1 MNRNSHRGA
10 VARRLVPSLLA
21 AGLVAAF
28 AFASTAHAAR
38 PLVTDDA
45 AIVDRGALE
54 LSLWCERAS
63 GARLCPISGAFTPFG
78 ATEWTVAAGRLG
90 GELRGS
96 LASVG
101 VKQLLAGGGDDGPAF
116 ALGAAWTRLAP
127 RGEPSNRELD
137 LVGIV
142 TVPTP
147 VDGTVMHVNLGGRV
161 VREDGERARRGL
173 WALAL
178 DRDFDGRAGLAAEVF
193 GVAGDERR
201 WQLSARWLPV
211 GDRLQLDLS
220 HGQALGRGPSDR
232 LVTAGLVLFFGS

>member
-63 GARLCPISGAFTPFG
+63 GDRLCPISGAFTPFG
-78 ATEWTVAAGRLG
+78 ATEWTLAAGRLG
-90 GELRGS
+90 GDLRGS

-101 VKQLLAGGGDDGPAF
+101 VKQLLADSADDGPGF
-116 ALGAAWTRLAP
+116 ALGATWTRLSP
-127 RGEPSNRELD
+127 RGGTASRELD
-137 LVGIV
+137 LIGIV

-147 VDGTVMHVNLGGRV
+147 VDGTVVHVNLGGRV

-211 GDRLQLDLS
+211 ADRLQLDAS
-220 HGQALGRGPSDR
+220 FGQALGSGPTDR
-232 LVTAGLVLFFGS
+232 RVTVGLVFFFGP